1 MTTSNHTQTL
11 NPNKWISKYYQ
22 FLYNYARSRVSD
34 DYVVQEIIQETF
46 LSALKSAKSF
56 QNKCTE
62 RTWLTSILRYKIID
76 HYRKSNSFKGSVEKR
91 MISSE
96 EYEAR
101 HFSEIPD
108 NSFPERMYQD
118 DNYHKKIKQ
127 SILNSLKNLPA
138 QQSKVFKMKVIDN
151 VENEEICRILNI
163 SINNLWVLMFRA
175 KRNLATQLKPVLC

>member
-76 HYRKSNSFKGSVEKR
+76 HYRKNNSFKGSVEKR

-96 EYEAR
+96 EYEAM

-108 NSFPERMYQD
+108 NSYTELMNQDVDYQ
-118 DNYHKKIKQ
+118 KKIRQ
-127 SILNSLKNLPA
+127 SILESIENLPE
-138 QQSKVFKMKVIDN
+138 QQYKVFKMKMIDN
-151 VENEEICRILNI
+151 IANEEICETLNI
-163 SINNLWVLMFRA
+163 SVNNLWVLMYRA
-175 KRNLATQLKPVLC
+175 KKNLAIQLKPMMC